1 MWWLNNLNS
10 IFCNL
15 PSLRVLL
22 FSSWITRLQQ
32 CVIPVVDDVDIHSLA
47 FIFCFFT
54 MLVCCYQLL
63 LLSLLSQLSPIHLL
77 LPPLFTF
84 RLLLLLFCR
93 PIRIEWCGGGSRRGN
108 TARTSDTHTQDATP
122 RAQGRSV
129 KTIGATQI
137 THSHRS
143 PSHHHFASPRARY
156 MCRQGTRNNS
166 SNEELIMSHKIT
178 FFCCSSKNI
187 RRTAVADGTRF
198 SFSPWWPSSNL
209 YPIPL

>member
-1 MWWLNNLNS
+1 MRDSCCWWCWYS
-10 IFCNL
+10 FTCIHF
-15 PSLRVLL
+15 LL
-22 FSSWITRLQQ
+22 LHHAS
-32 CVIPVVDDVDIHSLA
+32 
-47 FIFCFFT
+47 
-54 MLVCCYQLL
+54 L
-63 LLSLLSQLSPIHLL
+63 LLSVVVAVAVVTIEPDSLAPASALYFSVVAAAV
-77 LPPLFTF
+77 LPTDMD
-84 RLLLLLFCR
+84 RMV
-93 PIRIEWCGGGSRRGN
+93 RGRQQ
-108 TARTSDTHTQDATP
+108 TGKHRTNKRYTHTQDATP

-166 SNEELIMSHKIT
+166 SSEELIMSHKIT